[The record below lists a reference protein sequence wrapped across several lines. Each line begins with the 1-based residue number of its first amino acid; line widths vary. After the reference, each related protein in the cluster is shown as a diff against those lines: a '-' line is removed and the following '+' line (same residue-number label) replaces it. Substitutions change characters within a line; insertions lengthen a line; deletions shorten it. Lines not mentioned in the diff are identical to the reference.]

1 MRILISDFDSTLTQ
15 RDFFDLVRERWPV
28 PPEDDPW
35 EKYVAGKITHF
46 EALAEIFRRIRTNE
60 ASLLE
65 LADSMGLDAGVGQS
79 VRDLQDSGWEIVI
92 ASAGCAWYINY
103 LLSKAGVSVTVYSN
117 PGTFDPHNGLL
128 MSLPEQSPFFSP
140 TTGVNKLEIVK
151 DALRRSDCVAFAGD
165 GRPDF
170 EPSLLVPSERRFAR
184 GWLADALTE
193 QSQEFHRFEKWS
205 QIAER
210 LTC

>member
-1 MRILISDFDSTLTQ
+1 MGILISDFDSTLTQ

-60 ASLLE
+60 EALLE

-117 PGTFDPHNGLL
+117 PGIFDPQNGLL

-170 EPSLLVPSERRFAR
+170 APSLLVPPERRFAR

-193 QSQEFHRFEKWS
+193 QSQGFHRFEKWS